1 MRGKVIFLTTFF
13 IMFVG
18 HFFSQNI
25 ITWEL
30 LKDVEFDEI
39 WSEEFQAYYMVPK
52 FSKSV
57 KEMDGKEVQIRGF
70 IIPVDIVQD
79 YYVLS
84 ANPYSSCFFCGQAGP
99 ESVMEIQMIK
109 KYGCKKIYF
118 ASCAPIIKNT
128 NQYGIY
134 IPTQEELISFQ
145 RTEEEIRQEGC
156 KGIEEGCKE
165 RFKGIEER

>member
-1 MRGKVIFLTTFF
+1 MRNKTILSFTFF
-13 IMFVG
+13 LFFIG
-18 HFFSQNI
+18 NIFSQNI

-30 LKDVEFDEI
+30 LKNVEFDEI

-52 FSKSV
+52 FSESV
-57 KEMDGKEVQIRGF
+57 KEMDGKDVQIRGF

-109 KYGCKKIYF
+109 KY
-118 ASCAPIIKNT
+118 
-128 NQYGIY
+128 
-134 IPTQEELISFQ
+134 
-145 RTEEEIRQEGC
+145 EGL
-156 KGIEEGCKE
+156 
-165 RFKGIEER
+165 RMDQVLTFKGTLKLNVDDIYQLNYILKDAEIIE

>member
-1 MRGKVIFLTTFF
+1 MRNKIFLATIFFLFF
-13 IMFVG
+13 IG
-18 HFFSQNI
+18 NIFSQNI

-30 LKDVEFDEI
+30 LKNVEFDEI

-52 FSKSV
+52 FSESV

-109 KYGCKKIYF
+109 KYEGLRMDQVITYKGTLKLNVDDIYQLNYILED
-118 ASCAPIIKNT
+118 AEII
-128 NQYGIY
+128 
-134 IPTQEELISFQ
+134 E
-145 RTEEEIRQEGC
+145 
-156 KGIEEGCKE
+156 
-165 RFKGIEER
+165 

>member
-1 MRGKVIFLTTFF
+1 MKGKVILLTTFF
-13 IMFVG
+13 IMFMS

-30 LKDVEFDEI
+30 LKDLEFDEI

-109 KYGCKKIYF
+109 KYEGLRMDQVITFQGTLKLNTDDIYQLNYILEE
-118 ASCAPIIKNT
+118 AQII
-128 NQYGIY
+128 
-134 IPTQEELISFQ
+134 E
-145 RTEEEIRQEGC
+145 
-156 KGIEEGCKE
+156 
-165 RFKGIEER
+165 

>member
-1 MRGKVIFLTTFF
+1 MRNKIILATTFF
-13 IMFVG
+13 LFFVG
-18 HFFSQNI
+18 NIFSQNI

-30 LKDVEFDEI
+30 LKNVEFDEI

-52 FSKSV
+52 FSESV

-109 KYGCKKIYF
+109 KYEGLRMDQVITYKGTLKLNVDDIYQLNYILED
-118 ASCAPIIKNT
+118 AEII
-128 NQYGIY
+128 
-134 IPTQEELISFQ
+134 E
-145 RTEEEIRQEGC
+145 
-156 KGIEEGCKE
+156 
-165 RFKGIEER
+165 

>member
-1 MRGKVIFLTTFF
+1 MKGKLILLTTFF
-13 IMFVG
+13 IMFMS

-109 KYGCKKIYF
+109 KYEGLRMDQVITFQGTLKLNTDDIYQLNYILEE
-118 ASCAPIIKNT
+118 AQII
-128 NQYGIY
+128 
-134 IPTQEELISFQ
+134 E
-145 RTEEEIRQEGC
+145 
-156 KGIEEGCKE
+156 
-165 RFKGIEER
+165 

>member
-1 MRGKVIFLTTFF
+1 MRNKLILATTFF
-13 IMFVG
+13 LFFVG
-18 HFFSQNI
+18 NIFSQNI

-30 LKDVEFDEI
+30 LKNVEFDEI

-52 FSKSV
+52 FSESV

-109 KYGCKKIYF
+109 KYEGLRMDQVITYKGTLKLNVDDIYQLNYILED
-118 ASCAPIIKNT
+118 AEII
-128 NQYGIY
+128 
-134 IPTQEELISFQ
+134 E
-145 RTEEEIRQEGC
+145 
-156 KGIEEGCKE
+156 
-165 RFKGIEER
+165 

>member
-1 MRGKVIFLTTFF
+1 MRNKIILATTFF
-13 IMFVG
+13 LFFVG
-18 HFFSQNI
+18 NIFSQNI

-30 LKDVEFDEI
+30 LKNVDFDEI

-52 FSKSV
+52 FSESV

-109 KYGCKKIYF
+109 KYEGLRMDQVITYKGTLKLNVDDIYQLNYILED
-118 ASCAPIIKNT
+118 AEII
-128 NQYGIY
+128 
-134 IPTQEELISFQ
+134 E
-145 RTEEEIRQEGC
+145 
-156 KGIEEGCKE
+156 
-165 RFKGIEER
+165 

>member
-1 MRGKVIFLTTFF
+1 MRNKIILATTFF
-13 IMFVG
+13 LFFMGNI
-18 HFFSQNI
+18 FSQNI

-30 LKDVEFDEI
+30 LKNVEFDEI

-52 FSKSV
+52 FSESV

-109 KYGCKKIYF
+109 KYEGLRMDQVITYKGTLKLNVDDIYQLNYILED
-118 ASCAPIIKNT
+118 AEII
-128 NQYGIY
+128 
-134 IPTQEELISFQ
+134 E
-145 RTEEEIRQEGC
+145 
-156 KGIEEGCKE
+156 
-165 RFKGIEER
+165 

>member
-1 MRGKVIFLTTFF
+1 MKGKIILLTTFF
-13 IMFVG
+13 IMFMG

-99 ESVMEIQMIK
+99 ESVMEIQMVK
-109 KYGCKKIYF
+109 KYEGLRMDQVITYQGTLRLNIDDIYQLNYILEE
-118 ASCAPIIKNT
+118 AQII
-128 NQYGIY
+128 
-134 IPTQEELISFQ
+134 E
-145 RTEEEIRQEGC
+145 
-156 KGIEEGCKE
+156 
-165 RFKGIEER
+165 

>member
-1 MRGKVIFLTTFF
+1 MKGKVILLTTFF
-13 IMFVG
+13 IMFMG

-52 FSKSV
+52 FSNSV

-109 KYGCKKIYF
+109 KYEGLRMDQVITFQGTLRLNIDDIYQLNYILEE
-118 ASCAPIIKNT
+118 AQII
-128 NQYGIY
+128 
-134 IPTQEELISFQ
+134 E
-145 RTEEEIRQEGC
+145 
-156 KGIEEGCKE
+156 
-165 RFKGIEER
+165 

>member
-1 MRGKVIFLTTFF
+1 MRNKIILATTFF
-13 IMFVG
+13 LFFVG
-18 HFFSQNI
+18 NIFSQNI

-30 LKDVEFDEI
+30 LKNVEFDVI

-52 FSKSV
+52 FSESV

-109 KYGCKKIYF
+109 KYEGLRMDQVITYKGTLKLNVDDIYQLNYILED
-118 ASCAPIIKNT
+118 AEII
-128 NQYGIY
+128 
-134 IPTQEELISFQ
+134 E
-145 RTEEEIRQEGC
+145 
-156 KGIEEGCKE
+156 
-165 RFKGIEER
+165 

>member
-1 MRGKVIFLTTFF
+1 MRNKIILAFIFILFL
-13 IMFVG
+13 IG
-18 HFFSQNI
+18 NIFSQNI

-30 LKDVEFDEI
+30 LKNVEFDEI

-52 FSKSV
+52 FSHSV

-99 ESVMEIQMIK
+99 ESVMEIQMVK
-109 KYGCKKIYF
+109 KYEGLRMDQVITYKGTLKLNVDDIYQL
-118 ASCAPIIKNT
+118 N
-128 NQYGIY
+128 Y
-134 IPTQEELISFQ
+134 ILEDLSLIH
-145 RTEEEIRQEGC
+145 I
-156 KGIEEGCKE
+156 
-165 RFKGIEER
+165 

>member
-1 MRGKVIFLTTFF
+1 MKGKVILLTTFF
-13 IMFVG
+13 IMFMS

-109 KYGCKKIYF
+109 KYEGLRMDQVITFQGTLKLNIDDIYQLNYILEE
-118 ASCAPIIKNT
+118 AQII
-128 NQYGIY
+128 
-134 IPTQEELISFQ
+134 E
-145 RTEEEIRQEGC
+145 
-156 KGIEEGCKE
+156 
-165 RFKGIEER
+165 

>member
-1 MRGKVIFLTTFF
+1 MRNKIILATTFF
-13 IMFVG
+13 LFFIVNI
-18 HFFSQNI
+18 FSQNI

-30 LKDVEFDEI
+30 LKNVEFDEI

-52 FSKSV
+52 FSESV
-57 KEMDGKEVQIRGF
+57 KELDGKEVQIRGF

-109 KYGCKKIYF
+109 KYEGLRMDQVISYKGTLKLNVDDIYQLNYILED
-118 ASCAPIIKNT
+118 AEII
-128 NQYGIY
+128 
-134 IPTQEELISFQ
+134 E
-145 RTEEEIRQEGC
+145 
-156 KGIEEGCKE
+156 
-165 RFKGIEER
+165 

>member
-1 MRGKVIFLTTFF
+1 MRNKIILGITICLFF
-13 IMFVG
+13 ISNI
-18 HFFSQNI
+18 FSQNI

-30 LKDVEFDEI
+30 LKNVEFDEI

-52 FSKSV
+52 FSESV

-109 KYGCKKIYF
+109 KY
-118 ASCAPIIKNT
+118 
-128 NQYGIY
+128 
-134 IPTQEELISFQ
+134 
-145 RTEEEIRQEGC
+145 EGLRMDQVITY
-156 KGIEEGCKE
+156 KGILKLNVDDIYQLNYILEDAEIVE
-165 RFKGIEER
+165 

>member
-1 MRGKVIFLTTFF
+1 MRNKIILTFIFILFF
-13 IMFVG
+13 IG
-18 HFFSQNI
+18 NIFSQNI

-30 LKDVEFDEI
+30 LKNVEFDEI

-52 FSKSV
+52 FSQSV

-99 ESVMEIQMIK
+99 ESVMEIQMVK
-109 KYGCKKIYF
+109 KYEGLRMDQVITYKGTLKLNVDDIYQLNYILED
-118 ASCAPIIKNT
+118 AEII
-128 NQYGIY
+128 
-134 IPTQEELISFQ
+134 E
-145 RTEEEIRQEGC
+145 
-156 KGIEEGCKE
+156 
-165 RFKGIEER
+165 